1 MPAMGMVQM
10 PGHQIIDVAAV
21 RHGFVAAMGS
31 MLVAGLMP
39 LAFVARRTI
48 VRVRPADPNRVFVVV
63 VIMMMVQ
70 MPVMQIIHVIVV
82 LYRGVAASRSVDV
95 DMVAIGV
102 HLVRHKL

>member
-1 MPAMGMVQM
+1 MPTMGMMQM
-10 PGHQIIDVAAV
+10 PGHQVIYVVTV
-21 RHGFVAAMGS
+21 RHRLMAAMGA

-48 VRVRPADPNRVFVVV
+48 VRVRPADPNRVLIVV

-70 MPVMQIIHVIVV
+70 VPVMQIIHMIFV

-95 DMVAIGV
+95 DMVASGV
-102 HLVRHKL
+102 HLVRHKP